1 MSFTTN
7 PGYYDLV
14 NDLYSALTW
23 FYRPEAFQ
31 NYSFPKT
38 FFDDFQKYYYFEH
51 DDYFLIIYIG
61 IIITILR
68 YIFELYICN
77 VSKKRR
83 LNQLTIYLVVSSL
96 SYSH

>member
-7 PGYYDLV
+7 PGYYDLF
-14 NDLYSALTW
+14 NDLYSSLTW
-23 FYRPEAFQ
+23 FYAPEMFK

-77 VSKKRR
+77 VSITNHDLYH
-83 LNQLTIYLVVSSL
+83 LNFISL
-96 SYSH
+96 SLAIN

>member
-7 PGYYDLV
+7 PGYYDLF

-23 FYRPEAFQ
+23 FYAPEMFS

-77 VSKKRR
+77 VSIINHD
-83 LNQLTIYLVVSSL
+83 LY
-96 SYSH
+96 